1 MIDKIKQ
8 QVRFAETKHG
18 KFTGSLEYKTMIL
31 IEEMGEAIR
40 EANNIIEHGKGY
52 INLELELAQIG
63 AVVIRYMESIQDN
76 VIEEKDKQMEIF

>member
-8 QVRFAETKHG
+8 QVRFAEKKHG
-18 KFTGSLEYKTMIL
+18 KFIGTLEYKTMIL

-63 AVVIRYMESIQDN
+63 AVVIRYMESIQDK